1 MQDALK
7 QLWRLAYP
15 NRELPSLK
23 SELWKDMGW
32 QGPDPSTDF
41 RYEEDFALNWLSWLH
56 FLFLI
61 YMIIYVISMLF
72 EGVEDS
78 YHWRISSFLPRNIQF
93 VAFSLNYLDYILLI
107 MIYHMEHLGTD
118 LRL

>member
-1 MQDALK
+1 MIYFLFSFDLQDALK

-41 RYEEDFALNWLSWLH
+41 RYARFCLKLVVLVGFSLPD
-56 FLFLI
+56 I
-61 YMIIYVISMLF
+61 YILIYVISILF

-78 YHWRISSFLPRNIQF
+78 YPWRISSFLPSNIQF
-93 VAFSLNYLDYILLI
+93 VTFSLPWIKFYCL
-107 MIYHMEHLGTD
+107 
-118 LRL
+118 